1 MRTGR
6 MGPHNL
12 DGPIGTYGVLMG
24 PFGPPVLL
32 CYFGKNAGAAGGG
45 LNEAIVSRPMLT
57 ADSPW
62 LHSPCLLIR
71 LAAARRSGKIW

>member
-12 DGPIGTYGVLMG
+12 DGPIGTYGVLMD

-32 CYFGKNAGAAGGG
+32 CYFGKKCW
-45 LNEAIVSRPMLT
+45 SWRRRPE
-57 ADSPW
+57 
-62 LHSPCLLIR
+62 
-71 LAAARRSGKIW
+71 